1 MVATEN
7 LRRSQRNAVKTTVF
21 AFSPNHKT
29 AATRIKQCRDRQR
42 IFFAVRK
49 TRGMSDG
56 QETQAAEVQ
65 PQAVVAQPQAVED
78 QPQAVEDQPQT
89 AESLPLD
96 NQAVWNQALENENIE
111 NQPQKKKQ
119 EEFIMGQGAK
129 RSLGFSKPNPKLIVK
144 FGWNK

>member
-96 NQAVWNQALENENIE
+96 NQAVENENIE
-111 NQPQKKKQ
+111 NQPQKKKKKKQ